1 MPKCYVLVE
10 PIFDNGK
17 LPEEIKKITKD
28 LIGVVEKVRSNDIA
42 EHLITAS
49 SLTSKFSLGI
59 QAVST
64 DEDLIGR
71 TLKIKIEKIKIYDE
85 NNRFEF
91 TFGDTVEVEIKVFK
105 AKTKNSGN
113 NGCSSI
119 DLNKSFGDI
128 SKSEKV
134 GDFSVVFP
142 SPGLYWL
149 ELEVESLDKNIKI
162 EIETAQRQLNNRP
175 GTGWSKEDKKYFL
188 KQPILVVDSSAMY
201 QAKINKTILF
211 LTLAMLALTAFAEIV
226 DPLKIHILIK
236 LTAIFGSLI
245 FKSKILGQKLI
256 IF

>member
-1 MPKCYVLVE
+1 MPKCCVLVE
-10 PIFDNGK
+10 PIFNNGE

-105 AKTKNSGN
+105 AKTKNSRN

-128 SKSEKV
+128 SKSKRSKKFFQLFSHHP
-134 GDFSVVFP
+134 DF
-142 SPGLYWL
+142 
-149 ELEVESLDKNIKI
+149 
-162 EIETAQRQLNNRP
+162 
-175 GTGWSKEDKKYFL
+175 TG
-188 KQPILVVDSSAMY
+188 
-201 QAKINKTILF
+201 
-211 LTLAMLALTAFAEIV
+211 
-226 DPLKIHILIK
+226 
-236 LTAIFGSLI
+236 
-245 FKSKILGQKLI
+245 
-256 IF
+256 